1 MKDLTGFGNGKFSKT
16 VLLLSREAQKEE
28 QIKIVLRYCEEISL
42 IFQGLRVFQAHIC
55 ANLEAWVK

>member
-28 QIKIVLRYCEEISL
+28 QIKTVVCT
-42 IFQGLRVFQAHIC
+42 
-55 ANLEAWVK
+55 VKKQI